1 MQNKRG
7 IPQAFLKVPEGIAL
21 RPATVFDVFDVS
33 RVLIRSITQLC
44 VADHN
49 NDPDYL
55 QRWTANKD
63 PATIRGWF
71 NPGSQI
77 WLAER
82 EGQVAAVGG
91 LIETGKITLLYV
103 DPDHVGSGVGAAL
116 LNRLERQLAACGC
129 SEARLDGTRTAREF
143 YLRHGWQVTGQ
154 CSDRQD
160 LSCFAMRKSLHPQG

>member
-7 IPQAFLKVPEGIAL
+7 ISQAFSKVPEGTAL
-21 RPATVFDVFDVS
+21 RPATVFDVFDIS

-49 NDPDYL
+49 NDPGYL
-55 QRWTANKD
+55 KQWIANKD

-71 NPGSQI
+71 RPGSQI

-103 DPDHVGSGVGAAL
+103 DPDHVDSGVGAAL
-116 LNRLERQLAACGC
+116 LDRLEQQLTACGC
-129 SEARLDGTRTAREF
+129 SEAHLDGTLTAREF
-143 YLRHGWQVTGQ
+143 YPKQGWQPDGTPGDWNGIPQ
-154 CSDRQD
+154 YP
-160 LSCFAMRKSLHPQG
+160 MRKSLHPAG